1 MEQIHPRTA
10 AGTDTETRNYGLCFP
25 MVLYIM
31 ETKNTYRNGRSEE
44 TMNKKEIAEIKKQF
58 TQDKCAITRICGCYV
73 DGEKNKKTELKEAFL
88 SLPEEEMFKYFN
100 IFRKALSGSI
110 GRNLLNM
117 EFPLETEEPGGT
129 QDFLMQLR
137 TSALKDENLLE
148 EFYDKVIEN
157 YYSVENYLILLIHG
171 VYDVPGKAADGAEMF
186 DASDEVYEHI
196 LCCICPVTLTKPGL
210 AYDEISNSF
219 KTRVL
224 DRVVDMPDI
233 GFLFPAFNDRSAD
246 IHSLLYYAA
255 KPEELR
261 FDFVEPVLGCEVP
274 MSAGG
279 QKETFQ
285 TIVEETLG
293 DECEYEVVKNIHEKL
308 NEMIEEKK
316 DEPEP
321 VVLDKAEVKRLLEY
335 SGVEE
340 EQLSSFDEK
349 YVAAAGEN
357 VQFMASNLANTRQFE
372 IKTPDV
378 IVRVSPD
385 RTDLVQTKMI
395 DGRKCLVIELNDQV
409 EVNGIQ
415 VRMPGQA

>member
-1 MEQIHPRTA
+1 
-10 AGTDTETRNYGLCFP
+10 
-25 MVLYIM
+25 
-31 ETKNTYRNGRSEE
+31 
-44 TMNKKEIAEIKKQF
+44 MNKKEISEIKKQF
-58 TQDKCAITRICGCYV
+58 TQSKCAITRICGCYV
-73 DGEKNKKTELKEAFL
+73 DGEKNKKTELKQAFL
-88 SLPEEEMFKYFN
+88 ALPEEEMFKYFN
-100 IFRKALSGSI
+100 IFRKALSGTI
-110 GRNLLNM
+110 GKNLLNM
-117 EFPLETEEPGGT
+117 EFPLEAEEEGGT
-129 QDFLMQLR
+129 QDFLMQLKS
-137 TSALKDENLLE
+137 SALKDENLLE
-148 EFYDKVIEN
+148 EFYDKVIEH
-157 YYSVENYLILLIHG
+157 YYSVENYLILLIHA
-171 VYDVPGKAADGAEMF
+171 VYDVPGKAADNEEMF

-196 LCCICPVTLTKPGL
+196 LCCICPVTLSKPGL
-210 AYDEISNSF
+210 AYDEESNSF
-219 KTRVL
+219 KTRIC

-246 IHSLLYYAA
+246 IHGLLYYAS

-293 DECEYEVVKNIHEKL
+293 EDCEYEVVKTIHEKL

-321 VVLDKAEVKRLLEY
+321 VILDRAEVKRLLEY

-340 EQLSSFDEK
+340 EKLTDFDE
-349 YVAAAGEN
+349 YYEAAAGERTQFVATN
-357 VQFMASNLANTRQFE
+357 VANTRQFE

-378 IVRVSPD
+378 VVKVSPD
-385 RTDLVQTKMI
+385 RTDLVQTKII

-409 EVNGIQ
+409 QVNGIY
-415 VRMPGQA
+415 VRMPGEQDEEETEE

>member
-1 MEQIHPRTA
+1 
-10 AGTDTETRNYGLCFP
+10 
-25 MVLYIM
+25 
-31 ETKNTYRNGRSEE
+31 
-44 TMNKKEIAEIKKQF
+44 MNKKEISEIKKQF
-58 TQDKCAITRICGCYV
+58 TQSKCAITRICGCYV
-73 DGEKNKKTELKEAFL
+73 DGEKNKKTELKQAFL
-88 SLPEEEMFKYFN
+88 ALPEEEMFKYFN
-100 IFRKALSGSI
+100 IFRKALSGTI
-110 GRNLLNM
+110 GKNLLNM
-117 EFPLETEEPGGT
+117 EFPFEAEEEGGT
-129 QDFLMQLR
+129 QDFLMQLKS
-137 TSALKDENLLE
+137 SALKDENLLE
-148 EFYDKVIEN
+148 EFYDKVIAH
-157 YYSVENYLILLIHG
+157 YYSVENYLILLIHA
-171 VYDVPGKAADGAEMF
+171 VYDVPGKASDNAEMF

-196 LCCICPVTLTKPGL
+196 LCCICPVTLSKPGL
-210 AYDEISNSF
+210 AYDEETNSF

-246 IHSLLYYAA
+246 IHGLLYYAS

-293 DECEYEVVKNIHEKL
+293 EDCEYEVVKTIHEKL

-321 VVLDKAEVKRLLEY
+321 VILDKAEVKRLLEY

-340 EQLSSFDEK
+340 EKLTGFDE
-349 YVAAAGEN
+349 YYEAAAGERTQFVATN
-357 VQFMASNLANTRQFE
+357 VANTRQFE

-378 IVRVSPD
+378 VVKVSPD
-385 RTDLVQTKMI
+385 RTDLVQTKII

-409 EVNGIQ
+409 QVNGIY
-415 VRMPGQA
+415 VRMPGEHDAEAAEE

>member
-1 MEQIHPRTA
+1 MVKFLVAGAVAQA
-10 AGTDTETRNYGLCFP
+10 AKDKRNKG
-25 MVLYIM
+25 V
-31 ETKNTYRNGRSEE
+31 G

-58 TQDKCAITRICGCYV
+58 TQEKCTITRICGCYV

-88 SLPEEEMFKYFN
+88 SLPEEEIFKYFN

-117 EFPLETEEPGGT
+117 EFPLEAEEQGGA
-129 QDFLMQLR
+129 QEFLLR
-137 TSALKDENLLE
+137 LKGTALKDDALLE
-148 EFYDKVIEN
+148 EFYDKVIEY
-157 YYSVENYLILLIHG
+157 YYSVENYLILLIHA
-171 VYDVPGKAADGAEMF
+171 VYDVPGKAADGEEMF
-186 DASDEVYEHI
+186 DASDEVYEYI
-196 LCCICPVTLTKPGL
+196 LCCICPVTLSKPGL
-210 AYDEISNSF
+210 AYDEENNTF
-219 KTRVL
+219 RNRTL

-233 GFLFPAFNDRSAD
+233 GFLFPAFHDRGAD

-261 FDFVEPVLGCEVP
+261 FDFVEPVLGCEPP

-285 TIVEETLG
+285 ALVEETLG
-293 DECEYEVVKNIHEKL
+293 EECEYEVVKNIHEKL

-316 DEPEP
+316 DEPDP

-340 EQLSSFDEK
+340 ERLSDFDER
-349 YVAAAGEN
+349 YNAAAGERAQL
-357 VQFMASNLANTRQFE
+357 VASNLVNTKQFE

-378 IVRVSPD
+378 IVKVNPE
-385 RTDLVQTKMI
+385 RTDLVQTRLI
-395 DGRKCLVIELNDQV
+395 DGRQCLVIELNNQV
-409 EVNGIQ
+409 EVNGIS
-415 VRMPGQA
+415 VRMTGNEEAEL

>member
-1 MEQIHPRTA
+1 
-10 AGTDTETRNYGLCFP
+10 
-25 MVLYIM
+25 
-31 ETKNTYRNGRSEE
+31 
-44 TMNKKEIAEIKKQF
+44 MNKKEISEIKKQF
-58 TQDKCAITRICGCYV
+58 TQSKCAITRICGCYV
-73 DGEKNKKTELKEAFL
+73 DGEKNKKTELKQAFL

-100 IFRKALSGSI
+100 IFRKALSGTI
-110 GRNLLNM
+110 GKNLLNM
-117 EFPLETEEPGGT
+117 EFPLEAEEEGGT
-129 QDFLMQLR
+129 QDFLMQLK

-148 EFYDKVIEN
+148 EFYDKVIEH
-157 YYSVENYLILLIHG
+157 YYSVENYLILLIHA
-171 VYDVPGKAADGAEMF
+171 VYDVPGKAADNAEMF

-196 LCCICPVTLTKPGL
+196 LCCICPVTLSKPGL
-210 AYDEISNSF
+210 AYDEESNSF
-219 KTRVL
+219 KTRIC

-246 IHSLLYYAA
+246 IHGLLYYAS

-293 DECEYEVVKNIHEKL
+293 EGCEYEVVKTIHEKL

-321 VVLDKAEVKRLLEY
+321 VILDKAEVKRLLEY

-340 EQLSSFDEK
+340 EKLTDFDE
-349 YVAAAGEN
+349 YYEAAAGERTQFVATN
-357 VQFMASNLANTRQFE
+357 VANTRQFE

-378 IVRVSPD
+378 VVKVSPD
-385 RTDLVQTKMI
+385 RTDLVQTKII

-409 EVNGIQ
+409 QVNGIY
-415 VRMPGQA
+415 VRMPGEHNEEETEE

>member
-1 MEQIHPRTA
+1 
-10 AGTDTETRNYGLCFP
+10 
-25 MVLYIM
+25 
-31 ETKNTYRNGRSEE
+31 
-44 TMNKKEIAEIKKQF
+44 MNKKEISEIKKQF
-58 TQDKCAITRICGCYV
+58 TQAKCAITRICGCYV
-73 DGEKNKKTELKEAFL
+73 DGEKNKKTELKQAFL
-88 SLPEEEMFKYFN
+88 ALPEEEMFKYFN
-100 IFRKALSGSI
+100 IFRKALSGTI
-110 GRNLLNM
+110 GKNLLNM
-117 EFPLETEEPGGT
+117 EFPLEAEEEGGT
-129 QDFLMQLR
+129 QDFLMQLK

-148 EFYDKVIEN
+148 EFYDKVIEH
-157 YYSVENYLILLIHG
+157 YYSVENYLILLIHA
-171 VYDVPGKAADGAEMF
+171 VYDVPGKAADNEEMF

-196 LCCICPVTLTKPGL
+196 LCCICPVTLSKPGL
-210 AYDEISNSF
+210 AYDEESNSF
-219 KTRVL
+219 KTRVC

-246 IHSLLYYAA
+246 IHGLLYYAA

-293 DECEYEVVKNIHEKL
+293 EDCEYEVVKTIHEKL

-321 VVLDKAEVKRLLEY
+321 VILDKAEVKRLLEY

-340 EQLSSFDEK
+340 EKLTDFDE
-349 YVAAAGEN
+349 YYEAAAGERTQFVATN
-357 VQFMASNLANTRQFE
+357 VANTRQFE

-378 IVRVSPD
+378 VVKVSPD
-385 RTDLVQTKMI
+385 RTDLVQTKII

-409 EVNGIQ
+409 QVNGIY
-415 VRMPGQA
+415 VRMPGEQAEEDVEE

>member
-1 MEQIHPRTA
+1 
-10 AGTDTETRNYGLCFP
+10 
-25 MVLYIM
+25 
-31 ETKNTYRNGRSEE
+31 
-44 TMNKKEIAEIKKQF
+44 MNKKEISEIKKQF
-58 TQDKCAITRICGCYV
+58 TQSKCAITRICGCYV
-73 DGEKNKKTELKEAFL
+73 DGEKNKKTELKQAFL
-88 SLPEEEMFKYFN
+88 ALPEEEMFKYFN
-100 IFRKALSGSI
+100 IFRKALSGTI
-110 GRNLLNM
+110 GKNLLNM
-117 EFPLETEEPGGT
+117 EFPFEAEEEGGT
-129 QDFLMQLR
+129 QDFLMQLKS
-137 TSALKDENLLE
+137 SALKDENLLE
-148 EFYDKVIEN
+148 EFYDKVIAH
-157 YYSVENYLILLIHG
+157 YYSVENYLILLIHA
-171 VYDVPGKAADGAEMF
+171 VYDVPGKASDNAEMF

-196 LCCICPVTLTKPGL
+196 LCCICPVTLSKPGL
-210 AYDEISNSF
+210 AYDEESNSF
-219 KTRVL
+219 KTRIC

-246 IHSLLYYAA
+246 IHGLLYYAS

-293 DECEYEVVKNIHEKL
+293 EDCEYEVVKTIHEKL

-321 VVLDKAEVKRLLEY
+321 VILDKAEVKRLLEY

-340 EQLSSFDEK
+340 EKLTGFDE
-349 YVAAAGEN
+349 YYEAAAGERTQFVATN
-357 VQFMASNLANTRQFE
+357 VANTRQFE

-378 IVRVSPD
+378 VVKVSPD
-385 RTDLVQTKMI
+385 RTDLVQTKII

-409 EVNGIQ
+409 QVNGIY
-415 VRMPGQA
+415 VRMPGEHDAEAAEE

>member
-1 MEQIHPRTA
+1 
-10 AGTDTETRNYGLCFP
+10 
-25 MVLYIM
+25 
-31 ETKNTYRNGRSEE
+31 
-44 TMNKKEIAEIKKQF
+44 MNKKEIAEIKKQF

-88 SLPEEEMFKYFN
+88 SLPEEEIFKYFN
-100 IFRKALSGSI
+100 IFRKALSGTV
-110 GRNLLNM
+110 GKNLLNM
-117 EFPLETEEPGGT
+117 EFPLETEEHGGT
-129 QDFLMQLR
+129 QDFLMQLKA
-137 TSALKDENLLE
+137 TALKDDNLLE

-157 YYSVENYLILLIHG
+157 YYSVENYLILLIHA
-171 VYDVPGKAADGAEMF
+171 VYDVPGKATSGEEMF

-196 LCCICPVTLTKPGL
+196 LCCICPVSLSKPGL
-210 AYDEISNSF
+210 AYDEESNSF
-219 KTRVL
+219 RTRIL

-246 IHSLLYYAA
+246 IHSLLYYAS

-293 DECEYEVVKNIHEKL
+293 EECEYEVVKNIHEKL

-321 VVLDKAEVKRLLEY
+321 VVLDKAQVKRLLEY

-340 EQLSSFDEK
+340 ERLADFDER
-349 YVAAAGEN
+349 YAAAAGEKTQFVAAN
-357 VQFMASNLANTRQFE
+357 VANTRQFE

-378 IVRVSPD
+378 IVKVSPD
-385 RTDLVQTKMI
+385 RTDLVQTKII

-415 VRMPGQA
+415 VRMTQGSEDDSE

>member
-1 MEQIHPRTA
+1 
-10 AGTDTETRNYGLCFP
+10 

-340 EQLSSFDEK
+340 EQLSGFDEK

-395 DGRKCLVIELNDQV
+395 DGRK
-409 EVNGIQ
+409 
-415 VRMPGQA
+415 

>member
-1 MEQIHPRTA
+1 
-10 AGTDTETRNYGLCFP
+10 
-25 MVLYIM
+25 
-31 ETKNTYRNGRSEE
+31 
-44 TMNKKEIAEIKKQF
+44 MNKKEISEIKKQF
-58 TQDKCAITRICGCYV
+58 TQSKCAITRICGCYV

-100 IFRKALSGSI
+100 ILRKALSGTI
-110 GRNLLNM
+110 GKNLLNM

-129 QDFLMQLR
+129 QHFLMRLR
-137 TSALKDENLLE
+137 ASALKDDYILE

-157 YYSVENYLILLIHG
+157 YYSVENYLILLIHA
-171 VYDVPGKAADGAEMF
+171 VYDVPGKAADGEEMF

-196 LCCICPVTLTKPGL
+196 LCCICPVTLSKPGL
-210 AYDEISNSF
+210 AYDEESNSF
-219 KTRVL
+219 RTRIC

-233 GFLFPAFNDRSAD
+233 AFLFPAFNDRSTD
-246 IHSLLYYAA
+246 IHGLLYYAA
-255 KPEELR
+255 KAEELR

-293 DECEYEVVKNIHEKL
+293 ADCEYELVKNIHEKL

-316 DEPEP
+316 DEPDP

-340 EQLSSFDEK
+340 EKLTDFDAM
-349 YVAAAGEN
+349 YAAAAGEKTQFVATN
-357 VQFMASNLANTRQFE
+357 VANTRQFE
-372 IKTPDV
+372 IKTADV
-378 IVRVSPD
+378 IIKVSPD
-385 RTDLVQTKMI
+385 RTDLVQTKVV

-409 EVNGIQ
+409 EVNGIR
-415 VRMPGQA
+415 VRMPREEEPEE